1 MERNTVFCNL
11 GLYIKSVLVFI
22 LLLGG
27 SGSAWAD
34 ELTVNSENQKTIQ
47 QVPVYGNLC
56 GSDGTLPHSEFII
69 ASKDLSV
76 MNGKNITS
84 MTFYINNSNDYN
96 WGSAEFDV
104 FLKEINDT
112 VFSSAKFYGETEASI
127 VYHGSLSITKGKM
140 VVNFPTSNYYTYGG
154 SNLLIG
160 IYCTQK
166 GESTDNYAFY
176 FNGYAHPTLQWGT
189 YYCVYYASSTATTPS
204 RGNVK
209 PKTTF
214 TYEEPVTATLTIT
227 PDDDADFG
235 SVWQNTTKTNY
246 YTVTNNSEA
255 TVLVNAEIGGDDPSF
270 FSISPS
276 EPQSLESGE
285 EQTYSITYTHN
296 NTSLGSKS
304 ATVTF
309 TPGDD
314 SENAIIK
321 SITANAVSNNAPQLS
336 VTPDDD
342 TNLGTVYSGE
352 TTYTVTNTG
361 TGQLTVEI
369 ASNNSDFVVSGSRI
383 ENLGNGESGSFTV
396 TYTFGNTAEKL
407 GVNSADITITPTYD
421 ASKAKTYQVSA
432 TSNATFTLDEN
443 NASSPG
449 YGTKDYL
456 LVKYTPSSG
465 WNTISMPF
473 TLRYN
478 TIDNMTPIFGEGWKA
493 YTLSSYSNGTL
504 TFSKVSE
511 SAVIS
516 NGKPYLVYIENAA
529 NHPSGVLFPNGII
542 STQGNTPGSTTT
554 GTATFQGIYAT
565 KTYVENDNWYG
576 VTSSGKI
583 MKAAEGAF
591 VRGYR
596 AYFTGISAPSNGA
609 RITIVFEDEEGT
621 TTDLEFVKMVDPEAE
636 HIYTLS
642 GQKVQKGKKGIYI
655 VNGRKVVI
663 K

>member
-11 GLYIKSVLVFI
+11 GLYIKSVLVLI

-27 SGSAWAD
+27 SSSAWAD
-34 ELTVNSENQKTIQ
+34 ELTVNSENQKTIR

-112 VFSSAKFYGETEASI
+112 VFSSAKFYGEAGASI

-140 VVNFPTSNYYTYGG
+140 VVNFPTSNYYTYRG

-166 GESTDNYAFY
+166 GESTADYAFS
-176 FNGYAHPTLQWGT
+176 FNGYAHPTLQYST
-189 YYCVYYASSTATTPS
+189 YYCVFYANSAATTPS

-214 TYEEPVTATLTIT
+214 TYEEPVTATLNIT

-235 SVWQNTTKTNY
+235 SVWQNTTKIDY
-246 YTVTNNSEA
+246 YTVTNNSEK
-255 TVLVNAEIGGDDPSF
+255 TVVVNAEIGGDDKTF

-285 EQTYSITYTHN
+285 EQTYSITYTHD
-296 NTSLGSKS
+296 NTSLRSKS

-309 TPGDD
+309 TPDED

-321 SITANAVSNNAPQLS
+321 NITANAVSNNAPQLS

-369 ASNNSDFVVSGSRI
+369 ASNNSDFVVSESRI

-407 GVNSADITITPTYD
+407 GVNSADITITPSYD
-421 ASKAKTYQVSA
+421 ASEAKTYQVTA

-443 NASSPG
+443 DASSPG
-449 YGTKDYL
+449 YGSKQYL
-456 LVKYTPSSG
+456 LVKYTPTSG

-473 TLRYN
+473 VLRN
-478 TIDNMTPIFGEGWKA
+478 SEMDNMTPIFGEGWEA
-493 YTLSSYSNGTL
+493 YTLSSYNGNGTL
-504 TFSKVSE
+504 TFSKVSA
-511 SAVIS
+511 STVIT

-529 NHPSGVLFPNGII
+529 NHPSGVLFSNGI
-542 STQGNTPGSTTT
+542 STQGNTPSSTTNN
-554 GTATFQGIYAT
+554 GATFQGIYAT
-565 KTYVENDNWYG
+565 KTYVEDDNWYG

-583 MKAAEGAF
+583 MKAASGAS
-591 VRGYR
+591 VKGYR

-621 TTDLEFVKMVDPEAE
+621 TTDLGFVKMVDPEAE
-636 HIYTLS
+636 HVYTLS